1 MNKIFKTKYD
11 VTTGQTKVVSEL
23 ANNRQVASR
32 VEGSSVAEKCGVFL
46 GNFLGAFKV
55 LPLALVMS
63 GVFSSIG
70 YGATVFLDNNKTSSI
85 GSDNK
90 STAVWSDEGVGK
102 FNNTLKDKL
111 KKSESI
117 LLSHIDNTAGAD
129 TSLTNKDFFRTVV
142 IGSRTVAGGNDATA
156 IGYRAIVGK
165 NKKETNT
172 KDSHQGTAVGYRAF
186 ANGTESVSMGND
198 TIAWGDSSIAIG
210 SDNANGKEA
219 KNLSKEIYKLFHA
232 LRDDFNYTSEY
243 AAVNHK
249 TLRQGKEKSHDML
262 DNDGNLMAKDGFYI
276 GYNGG
281 YYFREPDESGQLK
294 NENLKY
300 MLKDG
305 ILYEKIDQQGF
316 SKIENKKRHDE
327 IMNSLKNNEDYKRY
341 EQYMAILD
349 ADYQNYK
356 VTPNSKKTH
365 TWARGNNSI
374 AIGGRSIAFGNNST
388 ALGTASV
395 AARDY
400 ATAIGSD
407 TIAYGK
413 QSLAVGNRAIVY
425 SDGSVGIGHKV
436 QALNA
441 GAMVYGRES
450 FAGGTGS
457 LAIGDRTF
465 ANVTM
470 GDDFKTTVEDL
481 YLKGDTDT
489 IQNSHKEKFYPK
501 TVLQDGTEENKAE
514 QSRDSEGRY
523 NQGAVAL
530 GSYATALGDNTLAL
544 GRFAYA
550 KEDSAVALGRFAF
563 ARNKESLALAPF
575 SRAMGERSVAL
586 GHQSLVEAKDSM
598 AIGVGARVS
607 GEIPEELKAA
617 TNKNIKVPNEDSM
630 AIGNK
635 AEAYFPKSIAL
646 GVESKTDYSR
656 KEMAQDAWAPK
667 HAISLPSSQKIGYLS
682 VGGKNAERRIV
693 NVAPGASDT
702 DAVNVS
708 QLRALEEA
716 ILYGSS
722 LEEEEAYNGVKY
734 LSIKGID
741 EYKKI
746 VRKEQDYKNYL
757 KVKKEYLKLKARR
770 DVNNEEINLTNIESK
785 VTAYESKYGDFANTS
800 NKLTEEKNKEYKIL
814 LTEDVKNNPEKEK
827 ERRKNYLKIK
837 YEEIEDAY
845 EKDIAQDKIDNLL
858 TEEQK
863 TKFKNSNFLSDGAKA
878 SGSMAMGVGALTNS
892 VESIVIGRNA
902 MIENKAANNTVLL
915 GNNTS
920 SDTANAVALGNF
932 SVADRKPEPASK
944 LDATG
949 RSNAYI
955 SDDLANLIDEH
966 HAYAAVSVGRY
977 GGDLKDLTNNVQTE
991 KDYDKWLKDNKHRT
1005 KEPAYEQ
1012 ERLAETAKIKKF
1024 ALRKITNVAP
1034 GTKDTDVV
1042 ILAQLKEAMKGVGP
1056 ATHYVSVK
1064 GTDQSDDSNYKNDGA
1079 KGTDSVAIGVSAAT
1093 DKSATAGIAIGKGAK
1108 SEAENAVA
1116 IGNGASIDVPN
1127 SFVMGSNNIVNQ
1139 SNKETRGA
1147 VVVIGSGIKLDESKS
1162 SIAIGAVYLEG
1173 RDGEKDGTVIENAA
1187 WTASIGNKNKIKNGT
1202 DIIAVGNNIKIQG
1215 DLTAEEE
1222 SKYAERIRQRPR
1234 QKTKIE
1240 SEKTDT
1246 IKNFNTEVVAIG
1258 NGADAIRAKNSVLIG
1273 AKTKAE
1279 SNATQAVIIGY
1290 EATAK
1295 ENAVGAVVIGQGASV
1310 ETLAGDS
1317 IALGQG
1323 SKATKKETAP
1333 SKATSSK
1340 NVNFT
1345 WTAGIGN
1352 NTSVVSLGDTSKE
1365 RQIKHVAAGEVTKA
1379 STDAIN
1385 GSQLYAVADEFSKL
1399 AVDVLGAE
1407 ADTTSGFKKSTFN
1420 QLIGANGSPAAAT
1433 PATAKTFKQAIDD
1446 NIAKINEGFKFGDGN
1461 TDGTHYLGST
1471 LNIKAGNI
1479 DSGAFTSDNIKTH
1492 YETNNK
1498 NILIGIKKAPSF
1510 EKVTVTQDVTD
1521 NSDKMVLTT
1530 KNYVDTKFNSAGST
1544 LKFTADN
1551 GNTQTLAKNGTLQV
1565 KGTSGEITTTASN
1578 NDTVT
1583 IALDQTL
1590 KGKINTAAT
1599 TAATAAQKAEAATTK
1614 ADANAQAIATVTDT
1628 ANQNKTTIS
1637 AVKATADQNK
1647 TDIASAKS
1655 DIAENKQSIATV
1667 TETANQ
1673 NKGDISALKSQT
1685 ETNTQAIAQKEDK
1698 LTKGNITAKAD
1709 GLVEVTGGTDAV
1721 IGSGVTIGL
1730 NEATKTKLSSIGSGA
1745 IGDTTTTNSDKTV
1758 TGQTVYNYLQNFSQT
1773 LTLSTD
1779 GTADSGSVNLK
1790 NGKLHVTGSDGV
1802 GVDISGS
1809 KITVKLDDTTK
1820 GKINNALSGSDADGK
1835 YAKIDGSNITKS
1847 SWRTK
1852 LDVYTKSETNSAV
1865 EKAKETVTNGTG
1877 IKVDSSDSTNG
1888 GKQFTVSL
1896 DSDTQT
1902 KLGNIG
1908 TGEVTANNDKTVT
1921 GGKVHTAIETAK
1933 TTLNAAI
1940 NGKATKSLD
1949 NIDSS
1954 GKTVIK
1960 NLTKVK
1966 HGKNVTVDSSIEG
1979 DAQVFTINAVDT
1991 SAKVTAESGSKIHVT
2006 TTEGTEG
2013 NTTVKEFK
2021 LDLTEET
2028 KTKIDNA
2035 LSASDAA
2042 TNYAKVDA
2050 SNITD
2055 GSAWRTK
2062 LDVYSKAETT
2072 TEINKAKET
2081 VASGDGITVTSTNG
2095 DAKTFTVALSQET
2108 RTKLNNIGTGKV
2120 EASNAHTV
2128 TGGTVH
2134 TAIEKAK
2141 NALKGELANT
2151 ATFGLQ
2157 GNDSQDVVTK
2167 TLNNTLKITG
2177 SESAKADKTN
2187 IYVSKNASNDGLN
2200 IELGENLAG
2209 IKKISNGDT
2218 EITIDT
2224 DGVKIKSGKDGA
2236 ESKITLSADH
2246 ILSDKDIYVGPK
2258 DDKGSN
2264 KLVKQSD
2271 VDGLSITFEDENSS
2285 TESQSNG
2292 TQNVKVGKKVIY
2304 GKSSEI
2310 TPTVSASG
2318 DDAKVT
2324 FSINDKSISES
2335 KLEDT
2340 LKGKIDKIATNE
2352 SGISN
2357 LSAHKLTFKD
2367 GGTSS
2372 FERANN
2378 TSKNVVF
2385 KGTGNLNVKLATE
2398 TNNDTGTFTISVN
2411 ETDSI
2416 NEKAGTDKPDTEP
2429 KGKHENKLTTEKAVV
2444 DYVQGK
2450 ISAIQTNLDNTIG
2463 TGTIDDA
2470 DTNQKTVTGQTVKT
2484 YVDGKTFKLA
2494 GNDSDAVSSQLDG
2507 TIHIKGSN
2515 KTYQASGDTE
2525 KSNIYV
2531 SKVTETAQGADPKEY
2546 LQIQLADALTGI
2558 KTIEL
2563 KDDKG
2568 SRSKT
2573 IAINNKG
2580 DLVVRRE
2587 INENN
2592 QPKSVENEIITSE
2605 NIGDQTITYKSN
2617 GSNKNGKTD
2626 KEFTVKLSEGLD
2638 FTKTDNIAVE
2648 VSDNGVVKHTLVNN
2662 LTQID
2667 SISSGKDAKG
2677 AKISFTSDTDTTADP
2692 ANNDVKN
2699 KIEFT
2704 IGTQSTSTQGQDSAT
2719 VTSTT
2724 FSFSEKGLDLGSKQ
2738 IKNVASGISQ
2748 NASSDVGDATSNVSD
2763 VLTGTSIENIKN
2775 NAVNVKDLSDVAK
2788 AIIDKGLTFKGTE
2801 LKDDKTQQQATIS
2814 LGSTIEIDSSESKN
2828 SKASDGKDAPKEKD
2842 IKVSVGANKITLA
2855 LNKSEALSLE
2865 DERVV
2870 TSKAVKTALDDM
2882 QSEINNKISKTDA
2895 NNPFETTYKDKDGK
2909 ELEKHGDN
2917 FYKKDEI
2924 PDGAKYNADKGKFT
2938 DKDGRELPQQPTAI
2952 AKNEV
2957 KEEINL
2963 KGDTPKKIA
2972 NVDSGLGL
2980 EKYQEPNTDNLD
2992 DEAKNK
2998 EIAKAKENHQKAKK
3012 DAIDKLLGNNADKA
3026 NNIKDSDPMLN
3037 NVATIR
3043 DLQALGQAGL
3053 DFAGNDATSVHRN
3066 LGQKLV
3072 IKGDQDAPAGSFES
3086 AKDNI
3091 NVAVEG
3097 EALVVQLS
3105 KNLKNL
3111 TSAEFTSEETK
3122 DGTKQT
3128 FKTTINGKSIALEGK
3143 DGTTTN
3149 MSSDK
3154 ITLKDKDGNT
3164 ADMTGNEI
3172 ALKGKD
3178 GKPTIAKL
3186 NQDGLT
3192 VGDKDATNGDKTH
3205 AVYGKDGLTVHG
3217 KDGKSAVSLK
3227 MKMSEKNGK
3236 SVPTLEFA
3244 KGADD
3249 KGTGVITG
3257 LADLTKDSDG
3267 TSVANKNYVDTQLT
3281 AAKAEADKTA
3291 MKYDDENKTS
3301 ITLGG
3306 KPQAGGTAP
3315 SPVMIDN
3322 LKSGLG
3328 IDDIQSGGVA
3338 SIKQGKQGEL
3348 VKQLVAGELDTTKDA
3363 SGKAKDNLHK
3373 AVNLADLKAVAQAGL
3388 NFAGNDGQ
3396 DIHKNLSEKLEIVG
3410 QGLDKDKVTAF
3421 KGTNGNI
3428 AVKTDNGKLSISLN
3442 EALTGLKSA
3451 EFISEETNSDGTT
3464 QKTKT
3469 TINGK
3474 GTTIVELDKEG
3485 NTKENGKSA
3494 SYTLDKVELK
3504 DGNKSNTSTAEGN
3517 AIVNGDKIH
3526 TSTAESDLLLDK
3538 ATGDSNTRTAT
3549 ANVIADKAGNQ
3560 SVLDKDGLTVGDKDA
3575 TNGDKTHAVY
3585 GKDGFTVKG
3594 KDGSTEAISL
3604 KVTEKDGKETATL
3617 AFGKGTDG
3625 KGTGVITGLAD
3636 LTKDSD
3642 GTSVANKN
3650 YVDEKVESIN
3660 DKLKNNLGLKEID
3673 NPDYVKAEE
3682 DLAKAK
3688 EALEKENNLA
3698 KKAEL
3703 QKAVTDAEAKVNEL
3717 SKNKK
3722 LIVTPDGRDGKSYL
3736 EAGAAATHGPTDKD
3750 GLNGKNATE
3759 KVNALRNGE
3768 AGAVVFTDKDGNRLV
3783 KANDGEYYKADN
3795 VNADGT
3801 VKIATDGKDKPK
3813 PVEKPQLS
3821 LVNHEGN
3828 TTTPTVLGNV
3838 ASGLDINAEKV
3849 KQAEKEVKA
3858 KRSEAERKATML
3870 KAKAALVEQKEAEI
3884 TALKQE
3890 IENLSGDEKT
3900 QKEAELKAIEAEL
3913 SQFNDELATATK
3925 DLKTAND
3932 ALKTANDELTNFT
3945 ENRIGNLVKGEN
3957 INPTNGANIGD
3968 LQAVARA
3975 GLNFEGNDGVP
3986 VHKNL
3991 GEKLTIKGEGTFN
4004 SDSTAAGN
4012 IKVEMAQDGKGLEV
4026 KLSDQLKNM
4035 TSFETREVDGKKSR
4049 LDSNGLQ
4056 ASSPDSETF
4065 VNAQGTRITG
4075 KGNHAGQS
4083 ASYTLDGIKLQG
4095 KAGEP
4100 SLMATH
4106 AGLMVSGNNGNIVI
4120 NGNRGEILIPDVKP
4134 DASGFVAINK
4144 NYVDARNHEL
4154 RTQIHHADRRLRA
4167 GIAGANAAAA
4177 LASVSMPGKSMVAIA
4192 AAGHDGESALAIGYS
4207 RISDNGKVMLKL
4219 QGNSNSQG
4227 KVSGAVSVGYQ
4238 W

>member
-32 VEGSSVAEKCGVFL
+32 VEAASVAEKCGDFL

-63 GVFSSIG
+63 GLLSSVG
-70 YGATVFLDNNKTSSI
+70 YGAVRYLSLEDGTQNPLNQDTKIVYADYKRSTLNMHQVGLNSTLLTSINNK
-85 GSDNK
+85 
-90 STAVWSDEGVGK
+90 
-102 FNNTLKDKL
+102 
-111 KKSESI
+111 
-117 LLSHIDNTAGAD
+117 AGAD
-129 TSLTNKDFFRTVV
+129 AAFTNKDFSEVV
-142 IGSRTVAGGNDATA
+142 AIGSRAVASGDGSTVIGFQAIAGDSLKHDSALKHNKEATA
-156 IGYRAIVGK
+156 IGYKSFARGKEATAI
-165 NKKETNT
+165 
-172 KDSHQGTAVGYRAF
+172 
-186 ANGTESVSMGND
+186 GND
-198 TIAWGDSSIAIG
+198 VVAWGNSSIAIG
-210 SDNANGKEA
+210 SDNVSDNDA
-219 KNLSKEIYKLFHA
+219 KPLSKNIYRLFHN
-232 LRDDFNYTSEY
+232 LRDDFNDTSSY
-243 AAVNHK
+243 AAVNHQ
-249 TLRQGKEKSHDML
+249 TLRRGKDNSLNML
-262 DNDGNLMAKDGFYI
+262 NDDGYLMSTDGQVIHNGNGFYFRKSEN
-276 GYNGG
+276 GTLDYNNG
-281 YYFREPDESGQLK
+281 YYLLSHNGE
-294 NENLKY
+294 
-300 MLKDG
+300 
-305 ILYEKIDQQGF
+305 LYDFAKGGKGVV
-316 SKIENKKRHDE
+316 KIENEKQRQNILK
-327 IMNSLKNNEDYKRY
+327 SLVNN
-341 EQYMAILD
+341 
-349 ADYQNYK
+349 ADYQRYTEYDTILEKNYQVYLAAYNK
-356 VTPNSKKTH
+356 NKTH
-365 TWARGNNSI
+365 TWARGNNAI
-374 AIGGRSIAFGNNST
+374 AIGPRSIAFGNNTT
-388 ALGTASV
+388 ALGTSSV
-395 AARDY
+395 ANKDY
-400 ATAIGSD
+400 STAIGSN
-407 TIAYGK
+407 TIAFGK
-413 QSLAVGNRAIVY
+413 GSLAVGNQTYIYA
-425 SDGSVGIGHKV
+425 DNSVGIGNNV
-436 QALNA
+436 QAINT
-441 GAMVYGRES
+441 GSMVYGANS
-450 FAGGTGS
+450 FAGGKGS
-457 LAIGDRTF
+457 LALGDHTF
-465 ANVTM
+465 ANIKM
-470 GDDFKTTVEDL
+470 DDRFNNKGIQKANFGLSIESDQYNTQLDIEDL
-481 YLKGDTDT
+481 YEKGNSAD
-489 IQNSHKEKFYPK
+489 IQRIGQQYFLAK
-501 TVLQDGTEENKAE
+501 TTKQDGTGEYKAE
-514 QSRDSEGRY
+514 QSTDSEGRY

-530 GSYATALGDNTLAL
+530 GSYAVALGDNTLAL

-563 ARNKESLALAPF
+563 ARNEESLALAPF
-575 SRAMGERSVAL
+575 SRAMGNRSVAL

-667 HAISLPSSQKIGYLS
+667 HAISFPSSEKIGYLS

-716 ILYGSS
+716 ILYGNTLDDDSDINS
-722 LEEEEAYNGVKY
+722 GVKY
-734 LSIKGID
+734 LSVKGLD
-741 EYKKI
+741 DLKTLVTKKY
-746 VRKEQDYKNYL
+746 DYENYT
-757 KVKKEYLKLKARR
+757 KIKKEYLKLKARAKIKG
-770 DVNNEEINLTNIESK
+770 EAINLSK
-785 VTAYESKYGDFANTS
+785 LEEKLGKYERKYGDFKNTASKLKEKDDTFNQS
-800 NKLTEEKNKEYKIL
+800 NYGPTIPNSIIGTSEEEKLRNDWVEALYKEI
-814 LTEDVKNNPEKEK
+814 
-827 ERRKNYLKIK
+827 
-837 YEEIEDAY
+837 
-845 EKDIAQDKIDNLL
+845 DKAHDIDNLENSTRNLL
-858 TEEQK
+858 TAEQEAK
-863 TKFKNSNFLSDGAKA
+863 IKSSNFFSDGAKKT
-878 SGSMAMGVGALTNS
+878 GSIAIGVGALANS
-892 VESIVIGRNA
+892 NESIVIGRNA
-902 MIENKAANNTVLL
+902 KIESEAAQNTVLL

-920 SDTANAVALGNF
+920 SATANAVALGNYA
-932 SVADRKPEPASK
+932 VADRTPEPASK
-944 LDATG
+944 LNATG

-977 GGDLKDLTNNVQTE
+977 GGDLKDLKNNVATEEAYKQWE
-991 KDYDKWLKDNKHRT
+991 KDNASLKSSNSS
-1005 KEPAYEQ
+1005 EYEQ
-1012 ERLAETAKIKKF
+1012 KRLAETAKIKKF

-1162 SIAIGAVYLEG
+1162 SIAIGAVYLKG
-1173 RDGEKDGTVIENAA
+1173 RDGAKDGTVIENAA

-1222 SKYAERIRQRPR
+1222 SGYAEKIRQRPR

-1345 WTAGIGN
+1345 WTAGVGN
-1352 NTSVVSLGDTSKE
+1352 NKSVVSLGDTSKE
-1365 RQIKHVAAGEVTKA
+1365 RQIKHVAAGAVTKT

-1407 ADTTSGFKKSTFN
+1407 ADTTSGFKKSSFN

-1433 PATAKTFKQAIDD
+1433 PATEKTFKKAIDD

-1479 DSGAFTSDNIKTH
+1479 DGGKFASDNIKTR
-1492 YETNNK
+1492 YEKDNK
-1498 NILIGIKKAPSF
+1498 NILIGIKKDPSF
-1510 EKVTVTQDVTD
+1510 EKVTVTQDVTET
-1521 NSDKMVLTT
+1521 SDKMVLAT
-1530 KNYVDTKFNSAGST
+1530 KNYVDTKFDSAGSA

-1551 GNTQTLAKNGTLQV
+1551 NNTQTLAKNGTLKV

-1583 IALDQTL
+1583 IKLDPTL
-1590 KGKINTAAT
+1590 KGKIDTAAT

-1614 ADANAQAIATVTDT
+1614 ADANAQAIATVTET

-1673 NKGDISALKSQT
+1673 NKGDISALKTQT
-1685 ETNTQAIAQKEDK
+1685 ETNTQAIAQKENK
-1698 LTKGNITAKAD
+1698 LTKGNITAAD

-1730 NEATKTKLSSIGSGA
+1730 NEATKTKLNSIGTGA
-1745 IGDTTTTNSDKTV
+1745 IGGTSTSNSDKTV

-1790 NGKLHVTGSDGV
+1790 TGKLHVTGSDGV

-1820 GKINNALSGSDADGK
+1820 GKIDNALSGTAADGK
-1835 YAKIDGSNITKS
+1835 YAKIDGSNITADT
-1847 SWRTK
+1847 WRT
-1852 LDVYTKSETNSAV
+1852 
-1865 EKAKETVTNGTG
+1865 
-1877 IKVDSSDSTNG
+1877 
-1888 GKQFTVSL
+1888 Q
-1896 DSDTQT
+1896 
-1902 KLGNIG
+1902 
-1908 TGEVTANNDKTVT
+1908 
-1921 GGKVHTAIETAK
+1921 
-1933 TTLNAAI
+1933 
-1940 NGKATKSLD
+1940 
-1949 NIDSS
+1949 
-1954 GKTVIK
+1954 
-1960 NLTKVK
+1960 
-1966 HGKNVTVDSSIEG
+1966 
-1979 DAQVFTINAVDT
+1979 
-1991 SAKVTAESGSKIHVT
+1991 
-2006 TTEGTEG
+2006 
-2013 NTTVKEFK
+2013 
-2021 LDLTEET
+2021 
-2028 KTKIDNA
+2028 
-2035 LSASDAA
+2035 LS
-2042 TNYAKVDA
+2042 
-2050 SNITD
+2050 
-2055 GSAWRTK
+2055 
-2062 LDVYSKAETT
+2062 VYSKEETT

-2095 DAKTFTVALSQET
+2095 DAKTFTVALSQAT

-2134 TAIEKAK
+2134 TAIEEAK

-2157 GNDSQDVVTK
+2157 GNDSQDVTK

-2236 ESKITLSADH
+2236 ESKIVNAGEFNALNGGDEIEITGGGKVFGSATLSLKNNSIDGSKLKDSTITEAKLHTDLTAKLNKEFKVKAGSITSENLIGGELEFSAKDSNLTVELDSTGKKKITYGLSPTLTGITSIESGGENSEKSKITLNADH
-2246 ILSDKDIYVGPK
+2246 ILSDKDIYVGSK
-2258 DDKGSN
+2258 DDNGSN

-2367 GGTSS
+2367 GETGS

-2378 TSKNVVF
+2378 TNKNVVF
-2385 KGTGNLNVKLATE
+2385 KGTGNLNVELATE

-2416 NEKAGTDKPDTEP
+2416 NEKAGTDKPDTGP

-2444 DYVQGK
+2444 DYVKGK
-2450 ISAIQTNLDNTIG
+2450 ISAIQTDLDNTIG

-2494 GNDSDAVSSQLDG
+2494 GNDEQTVSSQLDG

-2531 SKVTETAQGADPKEY
+2531 SKVTETAQGADPY

-2563 KDDKG
+2563 ADKNG
-2568 SRSKT
+2568 SNKKT
-2573 IAINNKG
+2573 IAVNNQG
-2580 DLVVRRE
+2580 DFVVREE
-2587 INENN
+2587 ITESA
-2592 QPKSVENEIITSE
+2592 QPKNVENKIITSG
-2605 NIGDQTITYKSN
+2605 NIGNQTITYKAN
-2617 GSNKNGKTD
+2617 GVNAK
-2626 KEFTVKLSEGLD
+2626 TVKLSEGFNFVKD
-2638 FTKTDNIAVE
+2638 DNSNIDVTVE
-2648 VSDNGVVKHTLVNN
+2648 ESGKIKHSLANN
-2662 LTQID
+2662 LKEID
-2667 SISSGKDAKG
+2667 SIQSGKDAKG
-2677 AKISFTSDTDTTADP
+2677 AKISFTSDSTE
-2692 ANNDVKN
+2692 ANAAKN

-2738 IKNVASGISQ
+2738 IKNVASGIQ
-2748 NASSDVGDATSNVSD
+2748 TESSDGGAASNV
-2763 VLTGTSIENIKN
+2763 LNGGESIKEISSNV
-2775 NAVNVKDLSDVAK
+2775 VNVKDLSDVAK

-2801 LKDDKTQQQATIS
+2801 LKDGTTQQQATIS

-2828 SKASDGKDAPKEKD
+2828 GKASDGKDAPKEKD
-2842 IKVSVGANKITLA
+2842 IKVSVDSSNSANKITLA
-2855 LNKSEALSLE
+2855 LNKSDALSLD

-2882 QSEINNKISKTDA
+2882 QNEINNKISKTDA

-2938 DKDGRELPQQPTAI
+2938 DKDGRDLPQQPTAI
-2952 AKNEV
+2952 ATNEV

-2963 KGDTPKKIA
+2963 KGGTPKKIA

-2980 EKYQEPNTDNLD
+2980 KKYQEPNTNNLD

-3012 DAIDKLLGNNADKA
+3012 DAIDKLLGNNADEA
-3026 NNIKDSDPMLN
+3026 NNIKDSDSMLN

-3072 IKGDQDAPAGSFES
+3072 IKGDKTETNQTAPATPQEGTAASTKTKSFES

-3091 NVAVEG
+3091 NVEVKD

-3111 TSAEFTSEETK
+3111 ESAAFK
-3122 DGTKQT
+3122 DDKGNKV
-3128 FKTTINGKSIALEGK
+3128 
-3143 DGTTTN
+3143 
-3149 MSSDK
+3149 K
-3154 ITLKDKDGNT
+3154 ITSNAIRLKDDTGT
-3164 ADMTGNEI
+3164 AKITAGEI

-3192 VGDKDATNGDKTH
+3192 VGDSSLNATDKTH
-3205 AVYGKDGLTVHG
+3205 TVYGKDGLTVHG
-3217 KDGKSAVSLK
+3217 KDVKDAISLK
-3227 MKMSEKNGK
+3227 VTKDKDSKETATLAFGKDANGK
-3236 SVPTLEFA
+3236 YI
-3244 KGADD
+3244 GA
-3249 KGTGVITG
+3249 ITG
-3257 LADLTKDSDG
+3257 LADLDDKADG
-3267 TSVANKNYVDTQLT
+3267 SSVANKNYVDTQLT

-3315 SPVMIDN
+3315 SPVVIDN

-3442 EALTGLKSA
+3442 ETLTGLKSA
-3451 EFISEETNSDGTT
+3451 EFTSEETNSDGAK
-3464 QKTKT
+3464 QKFKT

-3474 GTTIVELDKEG
+3474 GTTIVELGDDG
-3485 NTKENGKSA
+3485 NVKENGKKA
-3494 SYTLDKVELK
+3494 EYTLDGTKVT
-3504 DGNKSNTSTAEGN
+3504 DGKNTFVTTAIETKLTTEKGDTTSITGN
-3517 AIVNGDKIH
+3517 AITLKGKDGKP
-3526 TSTAESDLLLDK
+3526 TL
-3538 ATGDSNTRTAT
+3538 ATLN
-3549 ANVIADKAGNQ
+3549 
-3560 SVLDKDGLTVGDKDA
+3560 KDGLTVGDS
-3575 TNGDKTHAVY
+3575 TNADDKTHAVY

-3625 KGTGVITGLAD
+3625 KGTGTITGLAD
-3636 LTKDSD
+3636 IKPDETD
-3642 GTSVANKN
+3642 GSLVANKN

-3768 AGAVVFTDKDGNRLV
+3768 AGTVVFTDDKGERLV
-3783 KANDGEYYKADN
+3783 KANDGKYYEADN

-3801 VKIATDGKDKPK
+3801 VKIATDGKDKPEL
-3813 PVEKPQLS
+3813 VEKPQLS

-3838 ASGLDINAEKV
+3838 ASGLGIKPYSKEAEEEISKLVDEVKSKANDVNTKAEQVSTKLDAVSTLADVIAAKQEAINAEKSTI
-3849 KQAEKEVKA
+3849 ATLSEGEEKTKLQE
-3858 KRSEAERKATML
+3858 
-3870 KAKAALVEQKEAEI
+3870 
-3884 TALKQE
+3884 ALKVK
-3890 IENLSGDEKT
+3890 EKALK
-3900 QKEAELKAIEAEL
+3900 KEEEK
-3913 SQFNDELATATK
+3913 LATAK
-3925 DLKTAND
+3925 NELKEAKEGLSKAKEDLKTAN
-3932 ALKTANDELTNFT
+3932 TAYSKKLESANVKVTDLVKADSKAKLTNVAT
-3945 ENRIGNLVKGEN
+3945 V
-3957 INPTNGANIGD
+3957 GD

-3975 GLNFEGNDGVP
+3975 GINFEGNDGVV
-3986 VHKNL
+3986 VHKNV
-3991 GEKLTIKGEGTFN
+3991 GETLTIKGEGTFN
-4004 SDSTAAGN
+4004 SDNTAAGN
-4012 IKVEMAQDGKGLEV
+4012 IKVTASDSGLEV
-4026 KLSDQLKNM
+4026 KLSDTLQNM
-4035 TSFETREVDGKKSR
+4035 TSFETKETPKGNKSR
-4049 LDSNGLQ
+4049 LDGNGL
-4056 ASSPDSETF
+4056 T
-4065 VNAQGTRITG
+4065 VKG
-4075 KGNHAGQS
+4075 KNNQS
-4083 ASYTLDGIKLQG
+4083 AHYGSEGITLTDGKNNVTLTSSSFTFNKEQAG
-4095 KAGEP
+4095 KE
-4100 SLMATH
+4100 
-4106 AGLMVSGNNGNIVI
+4106 IVI
-4120 NGNRGEILIPDVKP
+4120 DGARGEITVPDVRP